1 MIKQKKPAQIVVIGE
16 GTRARVELDGL
27 NISRMCSA
35 VTVTHKA
42 NNASTASLTLHA
54 GAVRIESRGA
64 VCVDGSDLPESLE
77 LALLEYLQSKHGGR
91 C

>member
-27 NISRMCSA
+27 DISRMCSA

-77 LALLEYLQSKHGGR
+77 LALLEHLQSKHGGR